1 MTAGW
6 FFKSLTSWVPGTSSS
21 SVCSFF
27 SELTVAFTVFFALP
41 CTQDF
46 VEGHSSPSCLHRQDH
61 TCLTFF
67 IQSANPSPPTRAL
80 LQSRGAHCS
89 QREESRHYTLQSSL
103 FLFSAPW
110 RQRDSHQHLKIRF
123 HISVTSCPHYWQ
135 WVALLNVCSSSKSPV
150 PTASLSVDRP
160 AFACLEC
167 MEFSGRNSLAFWVS
181 TWKIPSK
188 PPQPPSFFG
197 GRGGLSLSG

>member
-1 MTAGW
+1 M
-6 FFKSLTSWVPGTSSS
+6 
-21 SVCSFF
+21 
-27 SELTVAFTVFFALP
+27 
-41 CTQDF
+41 
-46 VEGHSSPSCLHRQDH
+46 
-61 TCLTFF
+61 
-67 IQSANPSPPTRAL
+67 
-80 LQSRGAHCS
+80 
-89 QREESRHYTLQSSL
+89 
-103 FLFSAPW
+103 
-110 RQRDSHQHLKIRF
+110 
-123 HISVTSCPHYWQ
+123 TSCPHYWQ

-197 GRGGLSLSG
+197 GRGGLSPSGQHLLFLLSSRIMPPILPHLLFPLFFYWRFLHVHLHRKDSLISPVFCCSCSPVSLFLLRSRVGSQPNRHMKRCSTSLIMKEMQTTATMRYHLTLVRMAIIK